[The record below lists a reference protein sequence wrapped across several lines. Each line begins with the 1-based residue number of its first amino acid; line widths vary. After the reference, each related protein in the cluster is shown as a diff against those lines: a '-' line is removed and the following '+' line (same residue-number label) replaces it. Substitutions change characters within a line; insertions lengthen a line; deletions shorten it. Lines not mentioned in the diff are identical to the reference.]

1 MNSKSV
7 KQLTDELLDAFLW
20 ESSQMKIHL
29 SKYLNQDRTLP
40 FDNAENYS

>member
-20 ESSQMKIHL
+20 ESL
-29 SKYLNQDRTLP
+29 SNEDS
-40 FDNAENYS
+40 FE